1 MDVRLEVIGT
11 TLVVKIDGEIDHH
24 NTAKIKAEI
33 EREMNLNNIVNLILD
48 FDGVTF
54 MDSSGIGMIMGRYKK
69 VQKLGGR
76 VIISSATPQIKR
88 IIEMAGLHGIMQVTP
103 DVKRALKKL

>member
-1 MDVRLEVIGT
+1 MEIKEIEKGAL
-11 TLVVKIDGEIDHH
+11 LVAPDGEIDHH
-24 NTAKIKAEI
+24 SASRMREEI
-33 EREMNLNNIVNLILD
+33 DRHLRGDVKHIIFD
-48 FDGVTF
+48 FSSLTF